1 MEDAEPGFFIL
12 IGELGTFFA
21 KYSKKWKN
29 YNYQALTSL
38 RLIIWRIES
47 NEITLGERSLVIKIK
62 AFVKGWV
69 KFMDD

>member
-38 RLIIWRIES
+38 RLII
-47 NEITLGERSLVIKIK
+47 
-62 AFVKGWV
+62 
-69 KFMDD
+69 